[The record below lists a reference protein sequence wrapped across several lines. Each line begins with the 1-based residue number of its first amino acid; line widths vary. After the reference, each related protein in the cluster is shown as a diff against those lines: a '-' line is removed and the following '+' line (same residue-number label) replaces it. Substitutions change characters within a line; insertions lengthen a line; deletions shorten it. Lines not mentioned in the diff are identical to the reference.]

1 MTDPTRNESLPRA
14 RLLFRPGVAGEALRL
29 VKKYWGALPVVVV
42 IALLGLRAC
51 LATPP
56 LDNLSRV
63 AAEPTDPPGTTAYAG
78 SLYIARGGPVIVGF
92 QTGADARLVVGTGA
106 DTKELRGRGIVKDRV
121 ILPSGAVPIRF
132 AAPADTRARLVW
144 SPVGRRGDPEYV
156 PASSLSPQS
165 PDRAEFP
172 SWVGAAPFDGVIA
185 ALILLVIIASCV
197 MLARHRL
204 AKVPR
209 PVWISVAVVFAAGC
223 IVRWT
228 DLGGFGQT
236 WDEDVNWAAGRNY
249 ITNILSFDIAE
260 GSWNWNYEHP
270 PVMKYLAG
278 IGAQFTDGFGPARA
292 LSAIWMSLGCSLL
305 VPIGAR
311 LYNHRV
317 GVLAAVIATLLPHLV
332 AHGQI
337 VGHESP
343 TVLWWTL
350 GILLALGV
358 RDGEPTYKQIRLR
371 LVAVGVV
378 IGVAFASR
386 LVNGLLGVLCLAIVI
401 DAAPSRRL
409 FAALEAALIMPLTAL
424 LTFYALWPR
433 IWLSP
438 LSALGKSGGKLGQ
451 LHAPEPFLGVITNQP
466 PRYYFLLYLAITVP
480 IAILPCILGWFA
492 RTASERGRG
501 GLITALWLVVPLA
514 VMFSPV
520 RQDGVRYVM
529 PCVVVIALMAA
540 AGWDYTAGLV
550 KRHAD
555 RVFGIG
561 SCALV
566 VYMSIT
572 LMRQH
577 PYYLD
582 YYGEQVGGPEE
593 VAQKSIAETAWWG
606 EGLAEA
612 VGYVNAHAAPGARV
626 FRNCILP
633 VHLAWFREDLWPTM
647 TNQLRSA
654 EWVVAYSPLTNRCPI
669 PPELERAYVVEVRG
683 AVLAIVYR
691 AKQR

>member
-1 MTDPTRNESLPRA
+1 MTHTQTQLPVARELGSAVGEVWRRA
-14 RLLFRPGVAGEALRL
+14 SRR
-29 VKKYWGALPVVVV
+29 WGALAIASV
-42 IALLGLRAC
+42 IVLFALRAC
-51 LATPP
+51 LVTAP
-56 LDNLSRV
+56 LENLSRS
-63 AAEPTDPPGTTAYAG
+63 ATEPTDPAGTIAYEG

-92 QTGADARLVVGTGA
+92 QSGGDARLVIDDGTA
-106 DTKELRGRGIVKDRV
+106 TKELRGRGLVKDR
-121 ILPSGAVPIRF
+121 ILLPAGTAAIRF
-132 AAPADTRARLVW
+132 AAPANARLVW

-156 PASSLSPQS
+156 PASSLSPLS

-172 SWVGAAPFDGVIA
+172 AWAGSAPLDGVIA
-185 ALILLVIIASCV
+185 SLLLLVIIASCL

-204 AKVPR
+204 AAVPR
-209 PVWISVAVVFAAGC
+209 ATWISLGVVFAAGC
-223 IVRWT
+223 ILRWT

-249 ITNILSFDIAE
+249 ITNILSLDVGA

-278 IGAQFTDGFGPARA
+278 IGAQFADGFGPARA
-292 LSAIWMSLGCSLL
+292 LSAIWMSLGCALL
-305 VPIGAR
+305 VPIGTR

-343 TVLWWTL
+343 SVLWWTL
-350 GILLALGV
+350 GIVLALGV
-358 RDGEPTYKQIRLR
+358 FDGEPTRKDLRLR
-371 LVAVGVV
+371 LVAVGVM
-378 IGVAFASR
+378 IGVAFGSR

-401 DAAPSRRL
+401 QGVSTSRQRL
-409 FAALEAALIMPLTAL
+409 RVFVEGSLIMPVTAL
-424 LTFYALWPR
+424 VTFYVLWPR
-433 IWLSP
+433 IWFSP
-438 LSALGKSGGKLGQ
+438 LSALGTSGHKLGE

-466 PRYYFLLYLAITVP
+466 PRTYFMFYLLITIPV
-480 IAILPCILGWFA
+480 AILVGIVAWLA
-492 RTASERGRG
+492 RTASARERG
-501 GLITALWLVVPLA
+501 GLVTALWFVIPLV

-529 PCVVVIALMAA
+529 PCVVVMALMAA
-540 AGWDYTAGLV
+540 AGWDFIAGLA
-550 KRHAD
+550 KQHAG
-555 RVFGIG
+555 RVFAGIA
-561 SCALV
+561 CALV
-566 VYMSIT
+566 AYLSIT
-572 LMRQH
+572 LLRIR

-582 YYGEQVGGPEE
+582 YYGEQIGGPGE
-593 VAQKSIAETAWWG
+593 VARKSIADTAWWG

-612 VGYVNAHAAPGARV
+612 VAYVNTHAAPGARV

-633 VHLAWFREDLWPTM
+633 VHLAWFRADLWPSM

-654 EWVVAYSPLTNRCPI
+654 EWVVAYSPQTNRCPI
-669 PPELERAYVVEVRG
+669 PPELERAYVVEIQG

-691 AKQR
+691 TRQR